1 MGNSYKIE
9 DHTIEFKDGSSTL
22 NPWCSEYCSQIRVT
36 FACMCNLT
44 PYMRVDGEKIY
55 RLYRHYGKLHDL
67 MDALESSAVVVTWND
82 VQTIFKELFED
93 FVGNFSEL
101 KVRLDEAKR
110 EEDEFKKLSPEEKK
124 QRIAEWRAKRIA
136 KWRAKKIAEIERL
149 KQEEK
154 KQD

>member
-1 MGNSYKIE
+1 
-9 DHTIEFKDGSSTL
+9 
-22 NPWCSEYCSQIRVT
+22 
-36 FACMCNLT
+36 MCTSDLI

-55 RLYRHYGKLHDL
+55 RLRRHYEKHYDL
-67 MDALESSAVVVTWND
+67 MDALESPAVVVTWND

-93 FVGNFSEL
+93 FVGNFSDL

-124 QRIAEWRAKRIA
+124 QRIAEV
-136 KWRAKKIAEIERL
+136 ERL

-154 KQD
+154 KQN

>member
-1 MGNSYKIE
+1 MRNLYKIE
-9 DHTIEFKDGSSTL
+9 EHTIEFKDGSSTL
-22 NPWCSEYCSQIRVT
+22 NPWSSEYCSQIRLSL
-36 FACMCNLT
+36 ACTCDLT

-55 RLYRHYGKLHDL
+55 RLYRHYGKHHDL
-67 MDALESSAVVVTWND
+67 TDALESSAVVVTWND

-124 QRIAEWRAKRIA
+124 QRIAEA
-136 KWRAKKIAEIERL
+136 ERL

-154 KQD
+154 KQN

>member
-1 MGNSYKIE
+1 
-9 DHTIEFKDGSSTL
+9 
-22 NPWCSEYCSQIRVT
+22 
-36 FACMCNLT
+36 
-44 PYMRVDGEKIY
+44 
-55 RLYRHYGKLHDL
+55 
-67 MDALESSAVVVTWND
+67 MDALESSAVVVTWDD

-93 FVGNFSEL
+93 FVENFSEL

-124 QRIAEWRAKRIA
+124 QRIAESRAKRIA
-136 KWRAKKIAEIERL
+136 EVERL

>member
-1 MGNSYKIE
+1 
-9 DHTIEFKDGSSTL
+9 
-22 NPWCSEYCSQIRVT
+22 
-36 FACMCNLT
+36 MCTSDLI

-55 RLYRHYGKLHDL
+55 RLYRQKRYNL
-67 MDALESSAVVVTWND
+67 MDALESPAVVVTWND
-82 VQTIFKELFED
+82 AQTIFKELFED
-93 FVGNFSEL
+93 FVGNFSDL

-124 QRIAEWRAKRIA
+124 QRNAEV
-136 KWRAKKIAEIERL
+136 ERM

>member
-1 MGNSYKIE
+1 MGKSYKIQN
-9 DHTIEFKDGSSTL
+9 HTIEFKDGSSTL
-22 NPWCSEYCSQIRVT
+22 NPWSSEYCSQIRLSLVCT
-36 FACMCNLT
+36 SDLT
-44 PYMRVDGEKIY
+44 PYMRVDDEKIY

-82 VQTIFKELFED
+82 VQTIYKELFED
-93 FVGNFSEL
+93 FVGNFSEM

-136 KWRAKKIAEIERL
+136 EVERL

-154 KQD
+154 KQN

>member
-1 MGNSYKIE
+1 MRNLYKIE

-22 NPWCSEYCSQIRVT
+22 NPWSSEYCSQIRLSL
-36 FACMCNLT
+36 ACTCDFT

-55 RLYRHYGKLHDL
+55 RLHRHYGKLHDL

-93 FVGNFSEL
+93 FVGNFSEM

-136 KWRAKKIAEIERL
+136 EVERL

-154 KQD
+154 KQN

>member
-9 DHTIEFKDGSSTL
+9 KHTIEFIDGSSTL
-22 NPWCSEYCSQIRVT
+22 NPWSSEYCSQIRLSLVCT
-36 FACMCNLT
+36 SDLT

-55 RLYRHYGKLHDL
+55 RLYRHYGKIHDL
-67 MDALESSAVVVTWND
+67 MDALESSAVVMTWND

-136 KWRAKKIAEIERL
+136 EIERL
-149 KQEEK
+149 NQEERNRIDNELK
-154 KQD
+154 ER

>member
-9 DHTIEFKDGSSTL
+9 KHTIEFIDGSSTL
-22 NPWCSEYCSQIRVT
+22 NPWSSEYCSQIRLSLVCT
-36 FACMCNLT
+36 SDLT

-55 RLYRHYGKLHDL
+55 RLYRHYGKHHDL
-67 MDALESSAVVVTWND
+67 MDALESSAVVMTWND

-136 KWRAKKIAEIERL
+136 EIERL
-149 KQEEK
+149 DQEEK
-154 KQD
+154 KQN

>member
-1 MGNSYKIE
+1 MGNLYKIE

-22 NPWCSEYCSQIRVT
+22 NPWSSEYCSQIRLSLVCT
-36 FACMCNLT
+36 SDLT

-67 MDALESSAVVVTWND
+67 MDTLESSAVIVTWAD
-82 VQTIFKELFED
+82 VQTIYKELFDD

-136 KWRAKKIAEIERL
+136 KWRAKKIAEVERL

-154 KQD
+154 KQN

>member
-1 MGNSYKIE
+1 MCASDLIPY
-9 DHTIEFKDGSSTL
+9 
-22 NPWCSEYCSQIRVT
+22 IRV
-36 FACMCNLT
+36 
-44 PYMRVDGEKIY
+44 DSEKIY
-55 RLYRHYGKLHDL
+55 RLYRHYEKYYDL
-67 MDALESSAVVVTWND
+67 MDALESPAVVVTWDD

-93 FVGNFSEL
+93 FVGNFSDL
-101 KVRLDEAKR
+101 KVRLDEAKC

-136 KWRAKKIAEIERL
+136 EVERL

>member
-1 MGNSYKIE
+1 MGNTYKIE
-9 DHTIEFKDGSSTL
+9 EHTIEFKDGSSTL
-22 NPWCSEYCSQIRVT
+22 NPWSSEYCSQIGLGL
-36 FACMCNLT
+36 MCTADLT

-55 RLYRHYGKLHDL
+55 RLRRHYGKYHDL
-67 MDALESSAVVVTWND
+67 IEALENSAVVVTWED
-82 VQTIFKELFED
+82 VQTIFEELFED
-93 FVGNFSEL
+93 FIGNFSEM

-136 KWRAKKIAEIERL
+136 EIERL

>member
-1 MGNSYKIE
+1 MGNLYKIG

-22 NPWCSEYCSQIRVT
+22 NPWSSEYCSQIRLGL
-36 FACMCNLT
+36 ACTCDLT

-67 MDALESSAVVVTWND
+67 MDALESSAAVATWDD
-82 VQTIFKELFED
+82 VQTMFKELFED

-136 KWRAKKIAEIERL
+136 EAERL
-149 KQEEK
+149 KQKEK
-154 KQD
+154 KQN

>member
-22 NPWCSEYCSQIRVT
+22 NPWCSEYCSQIRLSL
-36 FACMCNLT
+36 ACTCDLT
-44 PYMRVDGEKIY
+44 LYMRVDGEKIY
-55 RLYRHYGKLHDL
+55 SLYRHYGKLHDL
-67 MDALESSAVVVTWND
+67 MDALESSAVVVTWDD

-93 FVGNFSEL
+93 FVGNFSDL

-136 KWRAKKIAEIERL
+136 ETERL

-154 KQD
+154 KQN

>member
-22 NPWCSEYCSQIRVT
+22 DPWSSEYCSQIRLSLVCT
-36 FACMCNLT
+36 CDLT
-44 PYMRVDGEKIY
+44 PYMKVDGEKIY
-55 RLYRHYGKLHDL
+55 RLCKHYGKLHDL

-110 EEDEFKKLSPEEKK
+110 EEDEFKKLSSEEKK
-124 QRIAEWRAKRIA
+124 QRIAEWKTKR
-136 KWRAKKIAEIERL
+136 IAEIERM

-154 KQD
+154 KQN

>member
-1 MGNSYKIE
+1 MTKAERKILE
-9 DHTIEFKDGSSTL
+9 CFRKIAFL
-22 NPWCSEYCSQIRVT
+22 NEHK
-36 FACMCNLT
+36 F
-44 PYMRVDGEKIY
+44 E
-55 RLYRHYGKLHDL
+55 
-67 MDALESSAVVVTWND
+67 LERAG

-93 FVGNFSEL
+93 FVGNFSEM

-136 KWRAKKIAEIERL
+136 EVERL

-154 KQD
+154 KQN

>member
-1 MGNSYKIE
+1 MGNLYQIE
-9 DHTIEFKDGSSTL
+9 EHTIEFMDGSSTL
-22 NPWCSEYCSQIRVT
+22 NPWSSEYCSQIRLSLVCT
-36 FACMCNLT
+36 SDLT

-55 RLYRHYGKLHDL
+55 RLYGHYGKHHDL
-67 MDALESSAVVVTWND
+67 MDALESSAVVVTWDD

-93 FVGNFSEL
+93 FVENFSEL

-124 QRIAEWRAKRIA
+124 QKIAEWRAKRIA
-136 KWRAKKIAEIERL
+136 EAEQL

-154 KQD
+154 KQN

>member
-1 MGNSYKIE
+1 MRNLYKIE
-9 DHTIEFKDGSSTL
+9 GHTIEFKNGSSTL
-22 NPWCSEYCSQIRVT
+22 NPWSSEYCSQIRLSL
-36 FACMCNLT
+36 ACTCDLT
-44 PYMRVDGEKIY
+44 PYMKVDDEKIY
-55 RLYRHYGKLHDL
+55 RLCKHYGKLHDL

-101 KVRLDEAKR
+101 KARLDEAKR

-124 QRIAEWRAKRIA
+124 QRIAEWKTKR
-136 KWRAKKIAEIERL
+136 IAEIERM

-154 KQD
+154 KQN

>member
-1 MGNSYKIE
+1 MRNLYKIE
-9 DHTIEFKDGSSTL
+9 EHTIEFKDGSSTL
-22 NPWCSEYCSQIRVT
+22 DPWSSEYCSQIGLSL
-36 FACMCNLT
+36 MCTSDLI

-55 RLYRHYGKLHDL
+55 RLYRQKHYDL
-67 MDALESSAVVVTWND
+67 MDALESPAVVVTWND
-82 VQTIFKELFED
+82 AQTIFKELFED
-93 FVGNFSEL
+93 FVGNFSDL

-136 KWRAKKIAEIERL
+136 EVERM

>member
-9 DHTIEFKDGSSTL
+9 DHTIEFRDGSSTL
-22 NPWCSEYCSQIRVT
+22 NPWCSEYCSQIRLGLVCT
-36 FACMCNLT
+36 CDLT

-67 MDALESSAVVVTWND
+67 MDALESSAVVVTWDD

-136 KWRAKKIAEIERL
+136 EVERL
-149 KQEEK
+149 KQEERNRIDNELK
-154 KQD
+154 ER

>member
-1 MGNSYKIE
+1 MRNSYKIE

-22 NPWCSEYCSQIRVT
+22 DPWSSEYCSQIRLSLVCT
-36 FACMCNLT
+36 CDLT
-44 PYMRVDGEKIY
+44 PYMKVDGEKIY
-55 RLYRHYGKLHDL
+55 RLCKHYGKLHDL

-124 QRIAEWRAKRIA
+124 QKIAEWRTKR
-136 KWRAKKIAEIERL
+136 IAEIERM

-154 KQD
+154 KQN

>member
-22 NPWCSEYCSQIRVT
+22 DPWSSEYCSQIRLSL
-36 FACMCNLT
+36 ACTCDLT
-44 PYMRVDGEKIY
+44 PYMKVDGEKIY
-55 RLYRHYGKLHDL
+55 RLCKHYRKLHDL

-101 KVRLDEAKR
+101 KARLDEAKR

-124 QRIAEWRAKRIA
+124 QRIAEWKTKR
-136 KWRAKKIAEIERL
+136 IAEIERL

-154 KQD
+154 KQN

>member
-1 MGNSYKIE
+1 MRNSYKIG

-22 NPWCSEYCSQIRVT
+22 DPWSSEYCSQIRLGL
-36 FACMCNLT
+36 ACTCDLT
-44 PYMRVDGEKIY
+44 PYMKVDGEKIY
-55 RLYRHYGKLHDL
+55 RLCKHYGKLHDL

-124 QRIAEWRAKRIA
+124 QRIAEWKTKR
-136 KWRAKKIAEIERL
+136 IAEIERM

-154 KQD
+154 KQN

>member
-1 MGNSYKIE
+1 MRNLYKIGE
-9 DHTIEFKDGSSTL
+9 HTIEFKDGSSTL
-22 NPWCSEYCSQIRVT
+22 NPWSSEYCSQIRLSLVCT
-36 FACMCNLT
+36 SDLT

-55 RLYRHYGKLHDL
+55 RLYRHYGKIHDL
-67 MDALESSAVVVTWND
+67 MDALESSAVVVTWAD

-136 KWRAKKIAEIERL
+136 EVERL

>member
-1 MGNSYKIE
+1 MRNLYKIE
-9 DHTIEFKDGSSTL
+9 EHTIEFKDGSST
-22 NPWCSEYCSQIRVT
+22 
-36 FACMCNLT
+36 
-44 PYMRVDGEKIY
+44 
-55 RLYRHYGKLHDL
+55 
-67 MDALESSAVVVTWND
+67 AVVVTWND

-93 FVGNFSEL
+93 FVGNFSDL

-124 QRIAEWRAKRIA
+124 QRIAEV
-136 KWRAKKIAEIERL
+136 ERM

>member
-1 MGNSYKIE
+1 MRKSYKIE

-22 NPWCSEYCSQIRVT
+22 NPWCSEYCSQIRLGLAYT
-36 FACMCNLT
+36 SDLT

-55 RLYRHYGKLHDL
+55 RLYRHYGKQHDL

-124 QRIAEWRAKRIA
+124 QRIAEV
-136 KWRAKKIAEIERL
+136 ERL

-154 KQD
+154 KQN

>member
-1 MGNSYKIE
+1 MRNLYKIGC
-9 DHTIEFKDGSSTL
+9 HTIEFKDGSSTL
-22 NPWCSEYCSQIRVT
+22 NPWSSEYCSQIRLSL
-36 FACMCNLT
+36 ACTCDLT

-67 MDALESSAVVVTWND
+67 MDALESSAAVATWDD
-82 VQTIFKELFED
+82 VQTMFKELFED
-93 FVGNFSEL
+93 FVGNFSEM

-124 QRIAEWRAKRIA
+124 QRIAEWRAKRN
-136 KWRAKKIAEIERL
+136 AEVERL

-154 KQD
+154 KQN

>member
-1 MGNSYKIE
+1 MGNLYKIE
-9 DHTIEFKDGSSTL
+9 EHTIEFKDGSSTL
-22 NPWCSEYCSQIRVT
+22 NPWCSEYCSQIRLSL
-36 FACMCNLT
+36 ACTCDLT

-55 RLYRHYGKLHDL
+55 RLCKHYGKLHDL
-67 MDALESSAVVVTWND
+67 MDALESPAVVVTWND

-124 QRIAEWRAKRIA
+124 QRIAEWKTKR
-136 KWRAKKIAEIERL
+136 IAEIERM

-154 KQD
+154 KQN